1 MCCVVVIVIVFF
13 CVFFSGSCGVTMS
26 VRVGVMARF
35 LPAVTVG
42 VIPTV
47 FVGWVVGLVCKKSYL
62 LEFFAFFICDIVVG
76 FKS

>member
-1 MCCVVVIVIVFF
+1 
-13 CVFFSGSCGVTMS
+13 MS

-35 LPAVTVG
+35 LPAVMVG